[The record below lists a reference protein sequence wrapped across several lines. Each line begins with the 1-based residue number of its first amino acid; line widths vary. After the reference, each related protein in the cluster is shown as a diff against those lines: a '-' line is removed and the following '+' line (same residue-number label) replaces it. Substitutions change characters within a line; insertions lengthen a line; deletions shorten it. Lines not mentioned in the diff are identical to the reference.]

1 MHTSTVGVG
10 AGVSTLRARGQEQW
24 CGSMSGMAIMTKWQM
39 EGVVIVVPECGQ
51 WCLPRQLMFSKV
63 KQGVDDV
70 LILHEAVV
78 VHANI
83 SHASITTI
91 SALRANRY
99 PGVSRMNA

>member
-1 MHTSTVGVG
+1 
-10 AGVSTLRARGQEQW
+10 
-24 CGSMSGMAIMTKWQM
+24 MTKWQM
-39 EGVVIVVPECGQ
+39 EGVVMVVPECGQ
-51 WCLPRQLMFSKV
+51 WCLPRRPTFSKV

-78 VHANI
+78 VHANV

-99 PGVSRMNA
+99 PSVSRMNA